1 MSAQPAALCE
11 HVTWDEPSIL
21 QGLRNGDDD
30 AFELMFRRYGSRM
43 LAVARRFLGNDEDA
57 QDAVQ
62 DAMLSAFRALD
73 RFEGGSQLGTW
84 LHRIVVNAALMK
96 LRRRRNHRET
106 SIEEL
111 LPRYDADGHRELQV
125 ASDLFPDEQL
135 EREEL
140 RALLRESVG
149 ELPEKYRQVYLLR
162 DGEELSTEETATAL
176 GLSSNAVKIRL
187 HRARQAL
194 ITLVQRRYAARVGA
208 ISTVP
213 DRTR

>member
-1 MSAQPAALCE
+1 MSAQRPVLCE
-11 HVTWDEPSIL
+11 DITWDEQAIL
-21 QGLRNGDDD
+21 RGLRSGDHD
-30 AFELMFRRYGSRM
+30 AFEQMFRRYGGRM
-43 LAVARRFLGNDEDA
+43 LAVARRFLANEDDA

-96 LRRRRNHRET
+96 LRRRRNHLET

-111 LPRYDADGHRELQV
+111 LPAYDADGHRELRV
-125 ASDLFPDEQL
+125 AGDPFPDEQL
-135 EREEL
+135 ERQEL
-140 RALLRESVG
+140 RTLLRESVG
-149 ELPEKYRQVYLLR
+149 ELPEGYRQVYLLR
-162 DGEELSTEETATAL
+162 DVEELSTEETATAL
-176 GLSSNAVKIRL
+176 GVSPNAVKIRL

-194 ITLVQRRYAARVGA
+194 ITLVQRRYTARVSA

-213 DRTR
+213 GRTR

>member
-1 MSAQPAALCE
+1 MSAQRAALYE
-11 HVTWDEPSIL
+11 DITWDEQSIL
-21 QGLRNGDDD
+21 LGLRSGEDE
-30 AFELMFRRYGSRM
+30 AYELVFRRYGSRM
-43 LAVARRFLGNDEDA
+43 LAVARRFLGNEEDA

-111 LPRYDADGHRELQV
+111 LPGYDVDGHRELRV
-125 ASDLFPDEQL
+125 AGDPFPDEQL

-140 RALLRESVG
+140 RALLRESVS
-149 ELPEKYRQVYLLR
+149 ELPEGYRQVYLLR
-162 DGEELSTEETATAL
+162 DVEELSTEETATAL
-176 GLSSNAVKIRL
+176 GLSANAVKIRL

-194 ITLVQRRYAARVGA
+194 ITLVQRRYAERGGA